1 MILHSFKVLDLKK
14 WNFVVAVL
22 HISKVVF
29 YREQDLLPF
38 LNARRE
44 FQTYIKALF
53 CLHIPTCLS
62 DIANHWTVC
71 ELMIGV
77 SSIGYFLCFQN
88 LPPLM

>member
-1 MILHSFKVLDLKK
+1 MVP
-14 WNFVVAVL
+14 VL

-29 YREQDLLPF
+29 YREKDLLPF

-53 CLHIPTCLS
+53 CLLIPTCLS

-71 ELMIGV
+71 ELVIGV

-88 LPPLM
+88 LPPGIWSFM